1 MLHDNELE
9 LIVLERILYP
19 LLYNSSLQPIDSQMP
34 KINVKFHSFIVA
46 VSAVVEALDSFAL
59 EAGD

>member
-1 MLHDNELE
+1 MVPCFPSN
-9 LIVLERILYP
+9 
-19 LLYNSSLQPIDSQMP
+19 
-34 KINVKFHSFIVA
+34 KIKFLHSFIVA